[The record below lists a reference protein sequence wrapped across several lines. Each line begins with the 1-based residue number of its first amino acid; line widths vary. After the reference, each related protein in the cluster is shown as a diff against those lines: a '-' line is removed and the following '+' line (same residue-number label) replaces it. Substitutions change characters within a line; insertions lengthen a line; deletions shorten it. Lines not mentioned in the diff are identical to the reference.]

1 VDRALL
7 LQNELKDAYN
17 DYSFLTVFQKVVQ
30 FCGIDLGGFY
40 LDIIK
45 DRQYTTQSDS
55 LARRSCQTAMYHV
68 LEAMT
73 RWIAPILSFTADEI
87 WKTLPAPAKGE
98 RENSVFLTSWY
109 EDLVALN
116 EESEQGRHFWEQILA
131 VKNAVNKRIEEE
143 RKAGNVK
150 GSLGTE
156 IGLYCDGELNKQLL
170 SLGEELRFVLIAS
183 GASVHLLSDE
193 NASLAKESDLKGL
206 SLTVTPAQHE
216 KCDRCWHHREE
227 VGKDE
232 THPLLCGRCIENVDG
247 KGEVRKFA

>member
-1 VDRALL
+1 MLALDRWVIDRALL

-87 WKTLPAPAKGE
+87 WQFMPTPANGE
-98 RENSVFLTSWY
+98 REDSVFLATWY
-109 EDLVALN
+109 KGLVAIDADSL
-116 EESEQGRHFWEQILA
+116 QGR
-131 VKNAVNKRIEEE
+131 
-143 RKAGNVK
+143 
-150 GSLGTE
+150 
-156 IGLYCDGELNKQLL
+156 
-170 SLGEELRFVLIAS
+170 LI
-183 GASVHLLSDE
+183 
-193 NASLAKESDLKGL
+193 
-206 SLTVTPAQHE
+206 
-216 KCDRCWHHREE
+216 
-227 VGKDE
+227 
-232 THPLLCGRCIENVDG
+232 
-247 KGEVRKFA
+247 